1 MRIVPRRTTAAG
13 SGVWSMQALMHD
25 QPEPSCH
32 GPEKSAAD
40 SHDTEHDGAKQQG
53 GGKRS
58 FWVGREHSS
67 V

>member
-1 MRIVPRRTTAAG
+1 MFLRMMGNQGRAAG
-13 SGVWSMQALMHD
+13 SGD

-32 GPEKSAAD
+32 GPEKNGAG

-53 GGKRS
+53 GGKR
-58 FWVGREHSS
+58 FVWVGREHSS